1 VTGIHGLPYSLGAD
15 QLDVIANAPLNPKSY
30 VAILSH
36 LFGGCVMGKDPSVSV
51 CDAQGRVHGRT
62 GLYIAD
68 ASMLPDNIGV
78 NPQHTIMAM
87 AMEVA
92 TGALK

>member
-1 VTGIHGLPYSLGAD
+1 
-15 QLDVIANAPLNPKSY
+15 
-30 VAILSH
+30 
-36 LFGGCVMGKDPSVSV
+36 MGRDESTSV
-51 CDAQGRVHGRT
+51 CDSAGRVHGRK
-62 GLYIAD
+62 GLYMAD

-92 TGALK
+92 TGALL